1 LSFIEA
7 IINFFSGAI
16 FRDAIMADLN
26 RMYITGTPMMQ
37 SAISDVGMT
46 PQAWN
51 GAVFSLIQNLSQT
64 VILPIAGVILTF
76 VVTYELITIIMEK
89 NNMADFD
96 TFNIYK
102 WIIKTL
108 IAIFIL
114 TNTWSIV
121 IGIFDLAQQ
130 VVSNSSGLML
140 DSEIMNTSLL
150 AEFEA
155 QIADMEF
162 FQLLGL
168 WFQVQIAGL
177 LMNILA
183 IAIMAVV
190 WGRMIEI
197 YLITSIAPIPLATI
211 TNREYGQMGNNYLKN
226 LFAVAF
232 QGFLIMVCIGIHMA
246 MSSALLVGA
255 TDASVSLWQMVGTT
269 VILVFMLFKTGSIA
283 KSIFGAH

>member
-1 LSFIEA
+1 MSACVILQTQS
-7 IINFFSGAI
+7 
-16 FRDAIMADLN
+16 
-26 RMYITGTPMMQ
+26 Q

-76 VVTYELITIIMEK
+76 VVTYELITIVMEK

-102 WIIKTL
+102 WIIKTF

-246 MSSALLVGA
+246 MSSTLLVGA